1 MKRAIVILAC
11 AAALFVAA
19 TPAAGGG
26 DTADAIDRYM
36 KAWHECGRF
45 NGSVLV
51 AKDGHT
57 VFKKGYGL
65 ADVAKNT
72 PNRPD
77 TKFNTHSVSKQFTTV
92 MVFQLAAE
100 GRLALDDKLT
110 KFLPGYRRDTGDRV
124 TVDFLLRHTAGI
136 PCYINDSHRRPEGR
150 PKYEW
155 GGRYDRDAFV
165 EEYLSGDFLFEPG
178 TQYKYSNTGYFLL
191 ALIVE
196 SVTGRTYAENLRDRI
211 TEPLGLENT
220 GVLQNG
226 STPDKIAIGYRRAP
240 SGLTEVPYENPDN
253 LLGAGNIY
261 STVEDLTRWNLALE
275 RGELLP
281 ETWREK
287 MFTVYREEGR
297 EKNAYSLNYFSLP
310 SPSGGEFV
318 YTGFSGGGPGFN
330 SDVFRFPDEK
340 LIVAILDNS
349 TQYNHW
355 RMAPSIYQIFK
366 GRDPRMPKPLLA
378 DALVKTVADE
388 GLDAALEQYRDISAN
403 RRDNYERGSAER
415 DLNSYGYSVLATG
428 DTGLAIAIFRLNV
441 ALYPE
446 SWNVYDSLG
455 EAYLA
460 AGEQELSDKNYAIA
474 REKREREQTII
485 ALMRDG
491 QFDRAREVV
500 ESARRENPDLIVLT
514 GPRVGP
520 FFDQTLSR
528 GEHEQAL
535 EICRVWA
542 LSDPA
547 GAGPLFSM
555 ARVYTA
561 MGDPASAGDCYRKII
576 ENDPDGRAASFARE
590 RLEALEAEQ

>member
-1 MKRAIVILAC
+1 MML
-11 AAALFVAA
+11 VAA
-19 TPAAGGG
+19 TPATGGG
-26 DTADAIDRYM
+26 DNAGAIERYM

-51 AKDGHT
+51 AKDGRT
-57 VFKKGYGL
+57 VFKKGYGP
-65 ADVAKNT
+65 ADVSKNKL
-72 PNRPD
+72 NRPD

-100 GRLALDDKLT
+100 GKLALDDKLT

-124 TVDFLLRHTAGI
+124 TVDHLLRHTAGI

-155 GGRYDRDAFV
+155 GGRYDRDDFV
-165 EEYLSGDFLFEPG
+165 SEYLSEDFLFEPG
-178 TQYKYSNTGYFLL
+178 TRYKYSNTGYFLL
-191 ALIVE
+191 ALIIE
-196 SVTGRTYAENLRDRI
+196 AVTGRTYAENLRERI
-211 TEPLGLENT
+211 TEPLGLEST
-220 GVLQNG
+220 GVIRNDVTLDNAA
-226 STPDKIAIGYRRAP
+226 TGYSKTP
-240 SGLTEVPYENPDN
+240 SGLAEVPYENPDN

-261 STVEDLTRWNLALE
+261 STVEDLFRWNLALE
-275 RGELLP
+275 SGDLLP
-281 ETWREK
+281 ETWRDK
-287 MFTVYREEGR
+287 MLTVYHEEGR
-297 EKNAYSLNYFSLP
+297 EKHAYSLNYFSLP
-310 SPSGGEFV
+310 SPAGGEFV

-330 SDVFRFPDEK
+330 SDVFRFPDEQ

-366 GRDPRMPKPLLA
+366 GRDPQPPKPLLA
-378 DALVKTVADE
+378 DELVTTVARE
-388 GLDAALEQYRDISAN
+388 GLDAALEQYRDIGAN
-403 RRDNYERGSAER
+403 RRDSFERGSAER
-415 DLNSYGYSVLATG
+415 DINGYGYSVLGTG
-428 DTGLAIAIFRLNV
+428 DTGLAVEIFRLNA

-446 SWNVYDSLG
+446 SWNVFDSLG

-460 AGEQELSDKNYAIA
+460 AGEKALSEENYAIA
-474 REKREREQTII
+474 REKRDREQTII

-491 QFDRAREVV
+491 EFERAREAVQT
-500 ESARRENPDLIVLT
+500 ARRENPDLAVLT

-528 GEHEQAL
+528 GEHEKAL

-542 LSDPA
+542 LADPA

-561 MGDPASAGDCYRKII
+561 MGDPASAGDCFRKII
-576 ENDPDGRAASFARE
+576 DKDPDGRAASFARE
-590 RLEALEAEQ
+590 RLEALELAP